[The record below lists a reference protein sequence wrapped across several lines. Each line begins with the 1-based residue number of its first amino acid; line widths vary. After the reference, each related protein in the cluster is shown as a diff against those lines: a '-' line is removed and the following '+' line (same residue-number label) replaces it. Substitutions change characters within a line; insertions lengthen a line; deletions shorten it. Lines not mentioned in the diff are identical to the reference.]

1 MRSAVW
7 LGEDRFEVQE
17 RPTPAPGSGEVRVG
31 VEVCGVCLTDVHSAE
46 GLFGDLKPPAVL
58 GHEFAGV
65 VEAVGP
71 NVSELAPGD
80 PVVCVG
86 SGGFAEQIVLPVNRV
101 FRVPPGVPIERA
113 ALVEPMTACVAA
125 VQGGSIP
132 LGATVLVTGAGPM
145 GLIVLQLARRGGAA
159 RVLVSEPDP
168 ERRALARRLGA
179 ETALDPRQQPVPD
192 MVRSLTDGQGAHV
205 AFETAGHAVPLGE
218 CLEAVR
224 HNGTVVVVGVN
235 AANVHL
241 DLDLYRY
248 HPRNLTLRWSW
259 GPAGFGDYARA
270 VPAALPWLSQLQLAE
285 LVSHRFRLA
294 EIRDAFAIARERK
307 GLKALVQIRQ

>member
-1 MRSAVW
+1 M
-7 LGEDRFEVQE
+7 GQDRFELEQRE
-17 RPTPAPGSGEVRVG
+17 TLEPGPGEVRIG
-31 VEVCGVCLTDVHSAE
+31 VQICGVCLTDVHSAE

-80 PVVCVG
+80 QVVCIG
-86 SGGFAEQIVLPVNRV
+86 TGGFAEQIVLPVNRV
-101 FRVPPGVPIERA
+101 FRMPPDVPIERA
-113 ALVEPMTACVAA
+113 ALVEPMTACMAA
-125 VQGGSIP
+125 VQGAAIP
-132 LGATVLVTGAGPM
+132 LGATALVTGAGPM

-168 ERRALARRLGA
+168 ERRELARRMGA
-179 ETALDPRQQPVPD
+179 ETTLDPRAHSVPD
-192 MVRSLTDGQGAHV
+192 AVRSLTDGLGAHV
-205 AFETAGHAVPLGE
+205 AFETAGHAIPLGE

-224 HNGTVVVVGVN
+224 PNGTVVVVGVN
-235 AANVHL
+235 AASVHL

-270 VPAALPWLSQLQLAE
+270 VPVALPWLSQLQLDE
-285 LVSHRFRLA
+285 LISHRFRLA
-294 EIRDAFAIARERK
+294 EIREAFAIARERK
-307 GLKALVQIRQ
+307 GLKALVRVRE

>member
-1 MRSAVW
+1 M
-7 LGEDRFEVQE
+7 GQDRFELQQ
-17 RPTPAPGSGEVRVG
+17 RPTPEPGPGEVRVG

-58 GHEFAGV
+58 GHEVAGV

-71 NVSELAPGD
+71 NVAELFPGD
-80 PVVCVG
+80 PVVCIG
-86 SGGFAEQIVLPVNRV
+86 SGGFAEQIVLPQNRV
-101 FRVPPGVPIERA
+101 FRTPPGVPIERA
-113 ALVEPMTACVAA
+113 ALLEPMTACMAA
-125 VQGGSIP
+125 VQGASIP

-145 GLIVLQLARRGGAA
+145 GLIVLQLARRSGAA
-159 RVLVSEPDP
+159 RVLVSEPEP
-168 ERRALARRLGA
+168 ERRALARRMGA
-179 ETALDPRQQPVPD
+179 ETTLDPRQQPVPQT
-192 MVRSLTDGQGAHV
+192 VQSLTDGLGAHV
-205 AFETAGHAVPLGE
+205 AFETAGHTVPLGE
-218 CLEAVR
+218 CLEAAR

-270 VPAALPWLSQLQLAE
+270 LPVALPWLSQLQLDE
-285 LVSHRFRLA
+285 LISHRFRLA
-294 EIRDAFAIARERK
+294 EIQEAFTIARERK
-307 GLKALVQIRQ
+307 GLKALVQVRQ